1 MVDTLYKR
9 RARERLRHS
18 NHPPSLPLSRLIS
31 FLNETGRFKRTT
43 FFRAFIKLL
52 LFYFSWMQ
60 LFLFFPSSEFRT
72 IAKSLQKGF
81 GEFSKSSSERLLRL
95 ETLSISRKVPSYFC
109 FGREYD
115 VCIFPPC
122 RLLSPVFLVGS
133 QSPKRRWGWGKRS
146 MDPLKSNKK
155 FVFLSTKT
163 SNKSVKHNHQSTR
176 PLYKIIRRENLM
188 GNEREREKELA
199 KGFDSKQ
206 VCKWTLPPFSF
217 SKCVFPTVV
226 LFFLF
231 QPLQVSASLRQHS
244 SCSVAQRCT

>member
-1 MVDTLYKR
+1 
-9 RARERLRHS
+9 
-18 NHPPSLPLSRLIS
+18 
-31 FLNETGRFKRTT
+31 
-43 FFRAFIKLL
+43 
-52 LFYFSWMQ
+52 
-60 LFLFFPSSEFRT
+60 
-72 IAKSLQKGF
+72 
-81 GEFSKSSSERLLRL
+81 
-95 ETLSISRKVPSYFC
+95 
-109 FGREYD
+109 
-115 VCIFPPC
+115 
-122 RLLSPVFLVGS
+122 
-133 QSPKRRWGWGKRS
+133 

-226 LFFLF
+226 FFFFVSTASSIRVVEATF
-231 QPLQVSASLRQHS
+231 QL
-244 SCSVAQRCT
+244 QRCPTLHITCATAIRPITRTEGKYPCIDL